1 MEKDQL
7 FLSEELSTKHI
18 AGRAAPYSIR
28 TTGPWNKTRTKI
40 YSFDF
45 HHFFS
50 SEIEFAVERKAYVVK
65 STLS

>member
-1 MEKDQL
+1 MGKDQL
-7 FLSEELSTKHI
+7 FLLEEPTTKHI
-18 AGRAAPYSIR
+18 AGQHPIR